1 MPSHTGGTPARQEA
15 HETEDHILVRGV
27 PGRTV
32 LPDRRLPPKG
42 TLGALSTSRV
52 GATNRKVG
60 MEVVGAVKE
69 EGEEW
74 GPPPMVGHTLCTH
87 PHPRPA
93 GSVWEEAVL
102 TTPGLFAGVKEHAG

>member
-1 MPSHTGGTPARQEA
+1 
-15 HETEDHILVRGV
+15 
-27 PGRTV
+27 
-32 LPDRRLPPKG
+32 
-42 TLGALSTSRV
+42 
-52 GATNRKVG
+52 